1 MKVSKAVA
9 KSSENFPIS
18 YHFYQ
23 VVLRKSWNSQHAY
36 FPSIKAEGWSLG
48 LGIIHVNLSSL
59 LRSAAAC
66 AFMILLPVIT
76 S

>member
-1 MKVSKAVA
+1 MKVSKTMA

-18 YHFYQ
+18 YHFHQ
-23 VVLRKSWNSQHAY
+23 VVLRKSWNSQHAC

-48 LGIIHVNLSSL
+48 LGSISVNLSSL
-59 LRSAAAC
+59 LRNAAAC
-66 AFMILLPVIT
+66 PFLILLPVIA